1 MGASTANPT
10 FSLNAFFAPQPSSE
24 LVFTKPQN
32 SEPTSNRVLGLH
44 TCTNEQFSYDMAL
57 HRIVEVLLFSLQ
69 STFEMY
75 ICQAR
80 KAKKKKVYGAA
91 TTGARTQRVGN
102 VSGVL
107 TSQTPVGGFCS
118 LAVPIFECQ
127 GQNQEN
133 SPGVHYSFVI
143 MHNMAHQCF
152 PPSLLSL
159 AEVAQWWCLFLTSL
173 LCAKVKEHTI
183 PSV

>member
-80 KAKKKKVYGAA
+80 KAKKKKSLRSCNNRGPYTKSGKRQRCVDLPDAGRRILFACRA
-91 TTGARTQRVGN
+91 DFRVPRTKLGEFAWSALFIR
-102 VSGVL
+102 
-107 TSQTPVGGFCS
+107 
-118 LAVPIFECQ
+118 
-127 GQNQEN
+127 
-133 SPGVHYSFVI
+133 HYAQHGTLVFSSFVI
-143 MHNMAHQCF
+143 VSC
-152 PPSLLSL
+152 
-159 AEVAQWWCLFLTSL
+159 
-173 LCAKVKEHTI
+173 
-183 PSV
+183 